1 MIALLEGVRV
11 IESAMLLTG
20 DHLGTLLGDLG
31 ADVIK
36 IERPPVGDYIRDFLG
51 EIQPRYSPA
60 HVQVNKNKRSVALD
74 LRREEALEVFW
85 RLLATADVFIDG
97 AAGAAAA
104 SLGIG
109 YEEQRR
115 RKPDII
121 YCQVSGYGA
130 GPYAGVPT
138 HGGMMNALA
147 GSRPQV
153 VEDGRCRPD
162 PDAQADIRSTALGGE
177 GTAMA
182 GIWGAYMVT
191 AALQYRT
198 RTGKGCAIDV
208 SASDAVIASAWVGA
222 TYGLNWDRMADTSS
236 VPQAATQ
243 AKYAHYET
251 SDGKFILFCGIE
263 PKFWKNFCRATGR
276 EDLLEATTTPGPVDF
291 AAADEKLRRTLAGVF
306 RTRTQAE
313 WVEMAVQHDI
323 AMGPAYNTVTEVAA
337 DPHTRQ
343 REIFHFG
350 VHPVAGEFM
359 YIGQPAI
366 VSGQPYEVHRHAPW
380 VGEHTGDVL
389 SELGYTK
396 AEVDQLRDKAIIGP
410 ASCP

>member
-1 MIALLEGVRV
+1 MIKLLEGVRV

-20 DHLGTLLGDLG
+20 DHLATLLGDLG

-36 IERPPVGDYIRDFLG
+36 VERPPFGDYIRDFLG
-51 EIQPRYSPA
+51 QIRPRYSPA
-60 HVQVNKNKRSVALD
+60 HVQVNKNKRSMGLD
-74 LRREEALEVFW
+74 LRQPDALEVFW

-97 AAGAAAA
+97 AAGNATA

-138 HGGMMNALA
+138 HGAMMNALA

-153 VEDGRCRPD
+153 VEDGVCRPD

-182 GIWGAYMVT
+182 GIWGAYMVA
-191 AALQYRT
+191 AALHHRA
-198 RTGKGCAIDV
+198 RTGEGCAIDV

-222 TYGLNWDRMADTSS
+222 RYGLNWDRMTDTSS
-236 VPQAATQ
+236 VPPAASQ

-251 SDGKFILFCGIE
+251 SDGKLILFCGIE
-263 PKFWKNFCRATGR
+263 HKFWANFCRAAGR
-276 EDLLEATTTPGPVDF
+276 EDLVEVTVTTGPVDF
-291 AAADEKLRRTLAGVF
+291 ADDDQLRRTLAAVF

-313 WVEMAVQHDI
+313 WVEMAVRHDI
-323 AMGPAYNTVTEVAA
+323 AMGPAYNTVAEVAA
-337 DPHTRQ
+337 DPHTGQ
-343 REIFHFG
+343 REIFHPG
-350 VHPVAGEFM
+350 VHPVAGEFT
-359 YIGQPAI
+359 YVGQPAM
-366 VSGQPYEVHRHAPW
+366 VMGQPYEVHRHAPS
-380 VGEHTGDVL
+380 VGEHTCEVL
-389 SELGYTK
+389 SEVGYT
-396 AEVDQLRDKAIIGP
+396 ELEIERLHDQGLIGP
-410 ASCP
+410 

>member
-1 MIALLEGVRV
+1 MIQLLEGVRV
-11 IESAMLLTG
+11 IESAMLFTG
-20 DHLGTLLGDLG
+20 DNLGTLLGDLG

-36 IERPPVGDYIRDFLG
+36 VERPPVGDYIRDFLG
-51 EIQPRYSPA
+51 QIQPRYSPA
-60 HVQVNKNKRSVALD
+60 HVQVNKHKRSIGLD
-74 LRREEALEVFW
+74 LRQPEAHEVLW
-85 RLLATADVFIDG
+85 RLMATADVFIDG
-97 AAGAAAA
+97 AAGDAAAG
-104 SLGIG
+104 LGIG

-138 HGGMMNALA
+138 HGAMMNALA

-153 VEDGRCRPD
+153 VEEGLCRPD

-182 GIWGAYMVT
+182 GIWGAYMVA
-191 AALQYRT
+191 AALQHRA
-198 RTGKGCAIDV
+198 RTGQGCAIDV

-222 TYGLNWDRMADTSS
+222 TYALNWDRMTDTSS
-236 VPQAATQ
+236 VPPASAQ

-251 SDGKFILFCGIE
+251 SDGKFVLFCGIE
-263 PKFWKNFCRATGR
+263 HKFWENFCRAAGR
-276 EDLLEATTTPGPVDF
+276 EDLLEAAVTAGPVDF
-291 AAADEKLRRTLAGVF
+291 AADEQLRRTLAGVF

-313 WVEMAVQHDI
+313 WVETAVKHDI
-323 AMGPAYNTVTEVAA
+323 AMGPAYNTVAEVAT

-343 REIFHFG
+343 REIFHHG
-350 VHPVAGEFM
+350 VHPVAGDFT

-366 VSGQPYEVHRHAPW
+366 VRGQPYEIHRHAPS
-380 VGEHTGDVL
+380 VGEHTDDVL
-389 SELGYTK
+389 AELGYT
-396 AEVDQLRDKAIIGP
+396 EVEVSQLRDKGLIGR
-410 ASCP
+410 